1 LRSRHPAVAGRSFFL
16 INQPPASERSVV
28 MGLSNKT
35 ELLVHMDAVE
45 RDGIQLVRRFSGG
58 GTVFIDQHC
67 WMATMLV
74 HKHAESDGHPPQ
86 LPHPLVHPSALPP
99 YPNKLMEWTRDF
111 YSPVFSFDEI
121 GATQTDSAAASSSAA
136 SSSSAPPPFSLTG
149 HDYCFSSRKFGG
161 NAPTIT
167 RDRWLHHTSFLWQL
181 DALEHIETYL
191 QNPAKQPEYRAGRSH
206 TEFLT
211 SLREVWTQV
220 EERRG
225 NNGVGSN
232 SSAADAQRLR
242 EELVKFERGNAP
254 STAALFALPPPS
266 ATPDVTIPPSL
277 SSRLLQR
284 LSHFY
289 RLEYPALDEIDEAV
303 RSYAQESNSSVKILD
318 YNEERLRAKQAAI
331 DAAEKARVAAEAAAA
346 AATAAAAAAL

>member
-1 LRSRHPAVAGRSFFL
+1 
-16 INQPPASERSVV
+16 
-28 MGLSNKT
+28 MGLSNRT

-45 RDGIQLVRRFSGG
+45 RDSVQLVRRFSGG
-58 GTVFIDQHC
+58 GTVFIDHHC

-74 HKHAESDGHPPQ
+74 HKHPDAEGSPPPPQ
-86 LPHPLVHPSALPP
+86 LPHPLVHPSTLPP

-111 YSPVFSFDEI
+111 YSPVFSFDDVD
-121 GATQTDSAAASSSAA
+121 ATRDAHSASASASV
-136 SSSSAPPPFSLTG
+136 SSSSPTAPPPFSLTG

-161 NAPTIT
+161 NAQTIT

-181 DALEHIETYL
+181 DSLAHIETYL

-211 SLREVWTQV
+211 SLRDVWAQV
-220 EERRG
+220 EQRRG
-225 NNGVGSN
+225 GH
-232 SSAADAQRLR
+232 AAGNAAEAERMR
-242 EELVKFERGNAP
+242 AELAKFERGNAP
-254 STAALFALPPPS
+254 STAPLFRLPAPSPS
-266 ATPDVTIPPSL
+266 ATVADVSIPSSL

-303 RSYAQESNSSVKILD
+303 RSYALESQSSVKILD
-318 YNEERLRAKQAAI
+318 YREERLRAAQAAA
-331 DAAEKARVAAEAAAA
+331 DAAEKARLTAEAATA
-346 AATAAAAAAL
+346 AATAAASAAS